1 MKQVISTTNAP
12 AAIGPYSQAVA
23 SNGLIFISGQLGID
37 PKTGNLAEGGVEA
50 QAKQSMENIKAIL
63 TEAGVDFSNILKT
76 TIFIADMADFAVVN
90 AVYERYFNGTF
101 PARSTIQV
109 AALPKSGLVEIEVIA
124 MK

>member
-1 MKQVISTTNAP
+1 MKQIISTTNAP

-90 AVYERYFNGTF
+90 AIYETYFNGAF

>member
-90 AVYERYFNGTF
+90 AIYETYFNGAF